1 MAQGNMPFR
10 ETARYWLKLGFISF
24 GGPTGQI
31 AMIHKDL
38 VEKKKWIAEDHFLQA
53 LNFCMLLPGPEAQQ
67 LATYIGWLL
76 NGKWGGIIAGGLFVL
91 PSIFILWLLA
101 WMYAS
106 LGSVPAMAALFYG
119 LKPAV
124 VAIVFEA
131 VLRIGK
137 KSLKTRFLYFLA
149 AGAFIGIYFFNV
161 PFPVIVLSAGVIG
174 YVAGTLV
181 PGLFPSTPS
190 NNTAPAPVTIISEM
204 AADTRSLGWRR
215 FVKVLLVFLVLWSL
229 PVVLIG
235 LWRGWNDTFIDIGVL
250 FSKAA
255 IVTFGGAYAVLGYIS
270 QQAVSHYH
278 WIMPEQMMDGLG
290 LAETTPG
297 PLIMVNQFVGYLAGY
312 YHAQGLPPALGG
324 AIGGLLTTWVTFI
337 PSFMMIFLLA
347 TYIETLRKNK
357 RLGTALSAITASVV
371 GVVLNLAVLFTY
383 HTLLP
388 DTGGYDRYA
397 LAAAVIAFTG
407 MMRYKWGMIPVIA
420 GSAAAGF
427 IWKTVL

>member
-1 MAQGNMPFR
+1 MQNNTIPLRKAF
-10 ETARYWLKLGFISF
+10 RYWLKLGFISF

-31 AMIHKDL
+31 AMMHKDL

-91 PSIFILWLLA
+91 PSIFILWLFA
-101 WMYAS
+101 WLYAS
-106 LGSVPAMAALFYG
+106 LGSVPSVAALFYG

-124 VAIVFEA
+124 VAIVLEA

-137 KSLKTRFLYFLA
+137 KSLKTGFLYSLA
-149 AGAFIGIYFFNV
+149 AAAFVGIYVFNI
-161 PFPVIVLSAGVIG
+161 PFPIIVLSAGLIG
-174 YVAGTLV
+174 YFSGTFA
-181 PGLFPSTPS
+181 PGLFPK
-190 NNTAPAPVTIISEM
+190 
-204 AADTRSLGWRR
+204 AADNKSSPLPDSPVAEKAAEGRSRGWKR
-215 FVKVLLVFLVLWSL
+215 FIKVLAVFLSLWAL
-229 PVVLIG
+229 PIVLIG
-235 LWRGWNDTFIDIGVL
+235 LWRGWNDTFIDIGIL

-255 IVTFGGAYAVLGYIS
+255 VVTFGGAYAVLGYIS

-312 YHAQGLPPALGG
+312 YHAQGLSPALGG

-347 TYIETLRKNK
+347 PYIETLRKNK
-357 RLGTALSAITASVV
+357 KLGTALSAITASVV
-371 GVVLNLAVLFTY
+371 GVVLNLAVIFTH
-383 HTLLP
+383 HTLIP
-388 DTGGYDRYA
+388 DVGGFDWYA
-397 LAAAVIAFTG
+397 LVASIVAFVG
-407 MMRYKWGMIPVIA
+407 MQRFKWGMVPVIA
-420 GSAAAGF
+420 GSAVAGF
-427 IWKTVL
+427 AWKILI

>member
-1 MAQGNMPFR
+1 MHDSAISFR
-10 ETARYWLKLGFISF
+10 EAFRYWLKLGFISF

-31 AMIHKDL
+31 AMMHRDL

-91 PSIFILWLLA
+91 PSIFILWLFA
-101 WMYAS
+101 WLYAS
-106 LGSVPAMAALFYG
+106 LGSVPSVAALFYG

-124 VAIVFEA
+124 VAIVLEA

-137 KSLKTRFLYFLA
+137 KSLKTGFLFSLA
-149 AGAFIGIYFFNV
+149 VAAFIGIYFFNI
-161 PFPVIVLSAGVIG
+161 PFPVIVLSAGLIG
-174 YVAGTLV
+174 YFSGTLAH
-181 PGLFPSTPS
+181 GSFPKAAG
-190 NNTAPAPVTIISEM
+190 NNAASLPDSPVAEK
-204 AADTRSLGWRR
+204 AAEGRSRGWMRSAR
-215 FVKVLLVFLVLWSL
+215 VLAVFLALWAL
-229 PVVLIG
+229 PVILLG
-235 LWRGWNDTFIDIGVL
+235 LWRGWNDTFIDIGIL

-255 IVTFGGAYAVLGYIS
+255 VVTFGGAYAVLGYIS
-270 QQAVSHYH
+270 QQAVSHYQ

-312 YHAQGLPPALGG
+312 YHAQGLSPALGG

-347 TYIETLRKNK
+347 PYIEALRKNRK
-357 RLGTALSAITASVV
+357 LGTALSAITASVV
-371 GVVLNLAVLFTY
+371 GVVLNLAVIFTY
-383 HTLLP
+383 HTLVP
-388 DTGGYDRYA
+388 DTGGFDWYA
-397 LAAAVIAFTG
+397 LAASLVAFIG
-407 MMRYKWGMIPVIA
+407 MQRFKWGMVPVII
-420 GSAAAGF
+420 GSAAAGLV
-427 IWKTVL
+427 WKTIS

>member
-1 MAQGNMPFR
+1 MFNEPVSFR
-10 ETARYWLKLGFISF
+10 EAFRYWLKLGFISF

-31 AMIHKDL
+31 AMMHRDL

-91 PSIFILWLLA
+91 PSIFILWLFA
-101 WMYAS
+101 WLYAS
-106 LGSVPAMAALFYG
+106 LGSVPSVAALFYG

-124 VAIVFEA
+124 VAIVLEA

-137 KSLKTRFLYFLA
+137 KSLKTGFLYSLA
-149 AGAFIGIYFFNV
+149 AATFVGIYVFDI
-161 PFPVIVLSAGVIG
+161 PFPVIVLSAGLIG
-174 YVAGTLV
+174 YFSGTLA
-181 PGLFPSTPS
+181 PWLFPKAAENNFPS
-190 NNTAPAPVTIISEM
+190 SPLSPVAEK
-204 AADTRSLGWRR
+204 AAEGRSRGWQR
-215 FVKVLLVFLVLWSL
+215 FTKVLLVFLALWAL
-229 PVVLIG
+229 PIVLIG
-235 LWRGWNDTFIDIGVL
+235 LWRGWNDTFIDIGIL

-255 IVTFGGAYAVLGYIS
+255 VVTFGGAYAVLGYIG
-270 QQAVSHYH
+270 QEAVSHYH

-312 YHAQGLPPALGG
+312 YHAQGLSPAVGG

-347 TYIETLRKNK
+347 PYIETLRKNRK
-357 RLGTALSAITASVV
+357 LGTALSAITASVV
-371 GVVLNLAVLFTY
+371 GVVLNLAVIFTH
-383 HTLLP
+383 HTLFP
-388 DTGGYDRYA
+388 DTGGFDGYA
-397 LAAAVIAFTG
+397 LAASLVAFVG
-407 MMRYKWGMIPVIA
+407 MQRFKWEMVPVIV
-420 GSAAAGF
+420 GSAAAGYVWKIF
-427 IWKTVL
+427 I

>member
-1 MAQGNMPFR
+1 MAQGNLSLS

-31 AMIHKDL
+31 AMMHKDL

-76 NGKWGGIIAGGLFVL
+76 NGKWGGVIAGGLFVL
-91 PSIFILWLLA
+91 PSIFILWLLS
-101 WMYAS
+101 WMYAAF
-106 LGSVPAMAALFYG
+106 GNVPTLAALFYG

-124 VAIVFEA
+124 VAIVLEA

-137 KSLKTRFLYFLA
+137 KSLKTRFLYSLA
-149 AGAFIGIYFFNV
+149 GAAFIGIYFFNV
-161 PFPVIVLSAGVIG
+161 PFPIIVLSSGLIG
-174 YVAGTLV
+174 YVAGILV
-181 PGLFPSTPS
+181 PGLFPSTPA
-190 NNTAPAPVTIISEM
+190 NNTTPAQVTLVSEKS
-204 AADTRSLGWRR
+204 AETRSLGWRR
-215 FVKVLLVFLVLWSL
+215 FIKVLVVFLALWSL
-229 PVVLIG
+229 PIVLLG
-235 LWRGWNDTFIDIGVL
+235 LWRGWNDIFIDIGIL

-255 IVTFGGAYAVLGYIS
+255 VVTFGGAYAVLGYIS
-270 QQAVSHYH
+270 QEAVSHYH

-312 YHAQGLPPALGG
+312 YRAQGLSPALGG

-347 TYIETLRKNK
+347 PYIETLRKNK
-357 RLGTALSAITASVV
+357 QLGTALSAITASVV
-371 GVVLNLAVLFTY
+371 GVVLNLAVLFTH
-383 HTLLP
+383 HTMIP
-388 DTGGYDRYA
+388 DIGGFDWYA
-397 LAAAVIAFTG
+397 LVAAVIAFIG
-407 MMRYKWGMIPVIA
+407 MMRYKWGMIPVII
-420 GSAAAGF
+420 GSALAGF
-427 IWKTVL
+427 IWKMFI

>member
-1 MAQGNMPFR
+1 MAQGNLSLR
-10 ETARYWLKLGFISF
+10 ETSRYWLKLGFISF

-31 AMIHKDL
+31 AMMHKDL

-124 VAIVFEA
+124 VAIVLEA
-131 VLRIGK
+131 VLRIGRK
-137 KSLKTRFLYFLA
+137 ALKTRFLYFLA
-149 AGAFIGIYFFNV
+149 AGAFIAIYFFNV
-161 PFPVIVLSAGVIG
+161 PFPIIILSAAIIG
-174 YVAGTLV
+174 YVAGTLA
-181 PGLFPSTPS
+181 PRLFSLTPV
-190 NNTAPAPVTIISEM
+190 NNTAPAAITIISEK
-204 AADTRSLGWRR
+204 AALSRSLGWRR
-215 FVKVLLVFLVLWSL
+215 FVKVFFVFIGRWSFPIVIL
-229 PVVLIG
+229 G

-255 IVTFGGAYAVLGYIS
+255 VVTFGGAYAVLGYIS

-312 YHAQGLPPALGG
+312 YYAQGIPPALGG
-324 AIGGLLTTWVTFI
+324 AIGGLLATWVTFI

-347 TYIETLRKNK
+347 PYIKTLRKNK
-357 RLGTALSAITASVV
+357 QLATALSAITASVV
-371 GVVLNLAVLFTY
+371 GVVLNLAVFFTH
-383 HTLLP
+383 HTLAP
-388 DTGGYDRYA
+388 DIGGFNWYA
-397 LAAAVIAFTG
+397 LAAAAIAFIG
-407 MMRYKWGMIPVIA
+407 MQLFKWGMIPVIA
-420 GSAAAGF
+420 GSAVAGF
-427 IWKTVL
+427 VWKILI